1 MMSIND
7 IIIFYKE
14 EAIPFTVQLK
24 SLQLEDDALLLFS
37 YPEGVNSFSFFS
49 IVGKPQPVCR
59 SLCSRIKPS
68 SLFRNRNSGNSA
80 RLRSCNLPC

>member
-14 EAIPFTVQLK
+14 EAIPFTCQLK

-37 YPEGVNSFSFFS
+37 YPEGVGCS
-49 IVGKPQPVCR
+49 IIC
-59 SLCSRIKPS
+59 
-68 SLFRNRNSGNSA
+68 
-80 RLRSCNLPC
+80 